1 MRQPTSQIKI
11 RLLRSD
17 DRHHSNHGW
26 LNSHASLSYADRL
39 SVKSSEFSTLC
50 VVNEDLV
57 APKSGF
63 PEHPHAEFE
72 IFSYIISGELTHRD
86 STLGSMKGGQCGEC
100 IIMRRGDVQFTTAG
114 TGLTHSETNEHPTDT
129 TQFLQIW
136 VKPWKSRLQPRY
148 HTRHFD
154 DDAKR
159 RGFVT
164 ILSPLKAGPEGGP
177 EDEAQSEPL
186 VPGTIPIHADFFMAA
201 GIVKHKG
208 TLSWKVG
215 ASSRLSTKRN
225 LFIHIP
231 LHSGSEAKFRFDSG
245 EELNLREGDGVFVE
259 DIEAGSIIYVEG
271 VSLVET
277 ELVVLDLA

>member
-1 MRQPTSQIKI
+1 MRQPTSQVEI
-11 RLLRSD
+11 RLLRSG

-26 LNSHASLSYADRL
+26 LNSHASLPYADRL
-39 SVKSSEFSTLC
+39 SVRSSEFSTLC

-72 IFSYIISGELTHRD
+72 IFSYIILGELTYCD
-86 STLGSMKGGQCGEC
+86 STLESTNGGQYGES

-114 TGLTHSETNEHPTDT
+114 TGLTHSETNEHPTDI

-136 VKPWKSRLQPRY
+136 VKLWKSRLQPRY

-215 ASSRLSTKRN
+215 ASARLSTKRN
-225 LFIHIP
+225 LFIHVP
-231 LHSGSEAKFRFDSG
+231 LLSGSKAKIRFDSG
-245 EELNLREGDGVFVE
+245 EEVTLWSGHGAFVE
-259 DIEAGSIIYVEG
+259 DVEAGSSIYVDG